1 MDLLSELNQE
11 QKDVVLHDS
20 GPAMIIAGPGSGK
33 TRALTH
39 KIAYLMKDKGL
50 SSDQILAVTF
60 TNKAAKEM
68 KERVESLLKDT
79 GFIAPSWIGTF
90 HSICVRILRIEG
102 QALEIARDFVIYDTD
117 DSIKIIKEVMADIG
131 DSMNDLAPKAVLSSI
146 SRAKSELIDPKEYA
160 RQSGGNY
167 FFDRVSKIYPKYQER
182 LKDNHALDFDD
193 IIFAVVKL
201 FHDNPNVLE
210 KYQNKFLHVL
220 VDEYQDTNR
229 VQYSLVKMIAKK
241 RKNLTVVGDVSQS
254 IYSWRGADYRNMLQF
269 EKDYPG
275 SKVYKLEKNYRSTKN
290 ILSAA
295 KTLIENNSTHIS
307 IDLYTDNVQGEKVF
321 LYEAEHEKSEASYV
335 ADMISMSLVTTSS
348 HGPEYLEKTLF
359 SDCAVLYRTNAQSRA
374 IEEAFITSGIPYRIV
389 GGVKFYDRREIR
401 DVLAYLRVFQNP
413 RDTIS
418 WDRCINTPTRGIGKK
433 AMERIREGGYNV
445 DLIEELTGLNWRAAP
460 ANAGAALIGATPLTL
475 LDAVLK
481 DFGYLEYLNDGTEES
496 VSRIENI
503 KELRT
508 VAAQFSSLQEFLEN
522 VALVEA
528 SNRAADTVSDAVTLM
543 TLHSA
548 KGLEFDHVFMVGME
562 EGIFPHSRAM
572 TDPKELEEERRLCY
586 VGITRA
592 KKSLFLTYTRR
603 RTLFGQSGVSIV
615 SRFIAEL
622 PEEVLKFSFS

>member
-1 MDLLSELNQE
+1 MDLLKELNQE

-39 KIAYLMKDKGL
+39 KIAYLIKDKGL

-68 KERVESLLKDT
+68 KERVEVLLKDS
-79 GFIAPSWIGTF
+79 GYVAPSWIGTF
-90 HSICVRILRIEG
+90 HSICVRILRVEG
-102 QALEIARDFVIYDTD
+102 SALELDRDFVIYDTD
-117 DSIKIIKEVMADIG
+117 DSLKIVKEVMDEIG
-131 DSMNDLAPKAVLSSI
+131 DSMNDLAPKSVLSSI

-210 KYQNKFLHVL
+210 KYQNKFLQVL

-241 RKNLTVVGDVSQS
+241 HRNLTVVGDVSQS

-275 SKVYKLEKNYRSTKN
+275 AKVYKLAKNYRSTKN
-290 ILSAA
+290 ILEAA

-307 IDLYTDNVQGEKVF
+307 IDLYTDNTVGEKIA
-321 LYEAEHEKSEASYV
+321 LYEAEHEKAEAGYV
-335 ADMISMSLVTTSS
+335 SDIISMNLVTASANS
-348 HGPEYLEKTLF
+348 PEYLEKTYY

-374 IEEAFITSGIPYRIV
+374 IEEAFISNGIPYRII
-389 GGVKFYDRREIR
+389 GGVKFYDRREIK
-401 DVLAYLRVFQNP
+401 DVIAYLRVFQNP
-413 RDTIS
+413 RDTVS
-418 WDRCINTPTRGIGKK
+418 WDRCINTPARGIGKK
-433 AMERIREGGYNV
+433 SMDKIRESHY
-445 DLIEELTGLNWRAAP
+445 DIPLIEELTKIKWSEYIDAASEKAP
-460 ANAGAALIGATPLTL
+460 ISL
-475 LDAVLK
+475 LDSVLK

-496 VSRIENI
+496 ISRIENI

-508 VAAQFSSLQEFLEN
+508 VAAQFLTLPEFLEN

-528 SNRAADTVSDAVTLM
+528 SNRAADTVTDAVTLM

-548 KGLEFDHVFMVGME
+548 KGLEFDHVFIVGME
-562 EGIFPHSRAM
+562 EGIFPHSRAL

-592 KKSLFLTYTRR
+592 KETLYLTYTRR
-603 RTLFGQSGVSIV
+603 RTLFGQSGTSIV

-622 PEEVLKFSFS
+622 PEDILKFSFS

>member
-1 MDLLSELNQE
+1 MDLLKELNQE
-11 QKDVVLHDS
+11 QKDVVLHDM

-39 KIAYLMKDKGL
+39 KIAYLIQSKGL
-50 SSDQILAVTF
+50 SPDQILAVTF

-68 KERVESLLKDT
+68 KERVERLLKDS
-79 GFIAPSWIGTF
+79 GMSAPSWIGTF
-90 HSICVRILRIEG
+90 HAICVRILRIEG
-102 QALEIARDFVIYDTD
+102 QALDLSRDFVIYDTD
-117 DSIKIIKEVMADIG
+117 DSLKIIKEVMDEIG

-146 SRAKSELIDPKEYA
+146 SRAKNELIDPKEYTK
-160 RQSGGNY
+160 QSGGNY

-193 IIFAVVKL
+193 ILFAVVKL

-210 KYQNKFLHVL
+210 KYQKKFLQVL

-229 VQYSLVKMIAKK
+229 VQYSLVKMIAKTH
-241 RKNLTVVGDVSQS
+241 KNITVVGDVSQS

-269 EKDYPG
+269 EKDYIG
-275 SKVYKLEKNYRSTKN
+275 AKVYKLEKNYRSTKN
-290 ILSAA
+290 ILLAA

-307 IDLYTDNVQGEKVF
+307 IDLYTDNPTGEKVY

-335 ADMISMSLVTTSS
+335 ADTIAMNFASS
-348 HGPEYLEKTLF
+348 STYSPEYLSRTSY

-374 IEEAFITSGIPYRIV
+374 IEESFISASIPYRIV

-401 DVLAYLRVFQNP
+401 DALAYLRVFQNP
-413 RDTIS
+413 KDTVS
-418 WDRCINTPTRGIGKK
+418 WDRCINTPARGIGKK
-433 AMERIREGGYNV
+433 GMERIRESGY
-445 DLIEELTGLNWRAAP
+445 DIELIEELTGLNWRVAP
-460 ANAGAALIGATPLTL
+460 ASAGATLPGAALIM
-475 LDAVLK
+475 LDVVLK
-481 DFGYLEYLNDGTEES
+481 DFGYLDYLNDGTEES
-496 VSRIENI
+496 LSRIENI

-508 VAAQFSSLQEFLEN
+508 VAGQFSSLSDFLEN

-528 SNRAADTVSDAVTLM
+528 SNRASDTISDAVTLM

-548 KGLEFDHVFMVGME
+548 KGLEFDHVFIVGME

-592 KKSLFLTYTRR
+592 KKTLYLTYTRR
-603 RTLFGQSGVSIV
+603 RTLYGQSGTSIV

-622 PEEVLKFSFS
+622 PESILKFSFS